1 MKVDGEV
8 VSIYS
13 NSNDILLSCNDT
25 DHTIWLNIFRSQR
38 FVWIDVLP
46 IATVTSL
53 LSSAYSNTQ
62 QRIIIR
68 DLVGSSFS
76 HYF

>member
-38 FVWIDVLP
+38 SVWIDGLP
-46 IATVTSL
+46 VATVTSL

-62 QRIIIR
+62 QRIIVR
-68 DLVGSSFS
+68 DLVRSFFS
-76 HYF
+76 IYF